1 MKKLRILLDFIRDVY
16 YYLYKIRKKITIYGF
31 YIKRGELML
40 YSYKECIQKYH
51 TDYAL
56 RNALITGELKKVSRG
71 IYSDGGKEHDLS
83 VIGKT
88 YPYAVFTMN
97 SAFYYHGLT
106 DTIPKKYYLITDKDS
121 TKIKDARI
129 VQYFDNCNSLK
140 LGTEQKDISGAI
152 IRIFSRERMLV
163 ELIRHKK
170 KLPFDYYK
178 EIIASYRKL
187 LYELDIQAI
196 EEYAEKLPRT
206 NLVMETLRMEVF

>member
-1 MKKLRILLDFIRDVY
+1 
-16 YYLYKIRKKITIYGF
+16 
-31 YIKRGELML
+31 ML
-40 YSYKECIQKYH
+40 YSYKECKQRYH

-56 RNALITGELKKVSRG
+56 RNALSSGELIKISRG
-71 IYSDGGKEHDLS
+71 VYSDNGKEHDLS

-121 TKIKDARI
+121 TKIKDSRI
-129 VQYFDNCNSLK
+129 VQFFDNSDSLG
-140 LGTEQKDISGAI
+140 LGTEQKEYNGSS

-163 ELIRHKK
+163 ELVRHKK

-178 EIIASYRKL
+178 EVIGNYRKL
-187 LYELDIQAI
+187 LYQLDIQAI
-196 EEYAEKLPRT
+196 EEYAEKLPKT
-206 NLVMETLRMEVF
+206 KLVMETLRMEVF